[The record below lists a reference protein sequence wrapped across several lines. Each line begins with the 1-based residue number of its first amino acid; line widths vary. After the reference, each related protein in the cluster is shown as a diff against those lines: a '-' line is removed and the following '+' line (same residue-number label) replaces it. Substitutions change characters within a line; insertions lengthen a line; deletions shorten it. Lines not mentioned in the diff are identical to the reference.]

1 MRKIC
6 KSLLFIAYTTAIISV
21 KAKETHQLIPSP
33 NVYVEIGYAMESK
46 QSEQILLVHQQRPEL

>member
-6 KSLLFIAYTTAIISV
+6 KSLLFIADTTAIISV

-33 NVYVEIGYAMESK
+33 NVCVEIGYAMESK
-46 QSEQILLVHQQRPEL
+46 QSEEILLVHQQRPEL